1 MERYICIHGHF
12 YQPPRENPWLGIVEQ
27 QESAAPYHDW
37 NERITAECYAP
48 NTASPILNG
57 DRQVIQTVNNYT
69 KISFNFGPTLLSWME
84 RHRADV
90 YQAILA
96 ADQLS
101 GERFSGHGSALAQVY
116 NHMIMPLANSRDKE
130 TQAIWGIKDFQ
141 KRFARF
147 PEGMWLPEA
156 AVDVETLEILAA
168 LGIKFTI
175 LAPYQARRVK
185 EMGHGE
191 WRDVSGGRI
200 DPTMAYLC
208 CLPSGRSISLFFYNG
223 LISQDVAF
231 GDLLNNGELFAKK
244 LLSGFSDQR
253 NRPQIVHIA
262 TDGETY
268 GHYRR
273 FGDMALAYCLHSI
286 DFNDSVRLTN
296 YGEYLENYPPS
307 HTVEIIENSSW
318 SCAHGVERW
327 RDNCGC
333 HTGMHPGWSQ
343 AWRRPLRKAMD
354 WLRDQI
360 DSIYDEEAATYLSDP
375 RETRNNYIE
384 VMLDPSSERVEKFLE
399 THAHRKLASKE
410 RERAFKL
417 LEMEKNAM
425 LIYTSCGWFFD
436 DISGIETVQVMRYA
450 AKAMELAEELGGIR
464 LEPEYVR
471 MLKAAPS
478 NLHVNGAKTYEL
490 LVKPRQKL
498 PLLEKSRLG

>member
-57 DRQVIQTVNNYT
+57 DQQVIQTVNNYT

-84 RHRADV
+84 RHRPDV

-156 AVDVETLEILAA
+156 AVDLETLEILAA

-175 LAPYQARRVK
+175 LAPHQARRVK

-273 FGDMALAYCLHSI
+273 FGDMALAYCLQSI
-286 DFNDSVRLTN
+286 DTADSVRLTN

-307 HTVEIIENSSW
+307 HMVEIVENSSW

-333 HTGMHPGWSQ
+333 HTGTHPRWSQ

-360 DSIYDEEAATYLSDP
+360 DAIYDEEAATYLSDP

-384 VMLDPSSERVEKFLE
+384 VMLDPSSGRVEKFLE
-399 THAHRKLASKE
+399 TDAHRKLASKE
-410 RERAFKL
+410 RERAVKL

-450 AKAMELAEELGGIR
+450 AKAMELAEELVGIR
-464 LEPEYVR
+464 LETEYVR

-498 PLLEKSRLG
+498 PLPAKSRLS